1 MKAEAMETAN
11 NGSWKQKALIL
22 GGVIGALAGVGVAY
36 MLIRQA
42 EENESRMQFGTG
54 EGVQLGLILA
64 NLFRQVARLRESPN

>member
-1 MKAEAMETAN
+1 MEAMETAN

-64 NLFRQVARLRESPN
+64 NLFRQVARLTERPS